1 MKHAWLKV
9 KSKIR
14 ICLDNL
20 LYICMNYTT
29 TLTQYKILF
38 LQIYSFYII
47 GISEYNPCLCIFACC
62 KKYVRIYK
70 VLIFH
75 SGWFNVDW
83 LI

>member
-1 MKHAWLKV
+1 MKHAWLKD

-38 LQIYSFYII
+38 IQIYSFYII
-47 GISEYNPCLCIFACC
+47 GISEYNLCLCIFACC
-62 KKYVRIYK
+62 TKYVRIYK
-70 VLIFH
+70 VPIFH